1 MITRKPKTSGPPQK
15 PLTRAELAR
24 VWRWQRHMILFHA
37 AAMLLMIGIIVLAN
51 RYNATDLAWTL
62 TILGVPVLLVLGAI
76 IQFRERCPRCDA
88 RLGRQARMFL
98 PNECKSCGVEFPRI
112 DDPHAP
118 KS

>member
-1 MITRKPKTSGPPQK
+1 MLTRKPIYSGPPPK
-15 PLTRAELAR
+15 PLNRDELAR

-37 AAMLLMIGIIVLAN
+37 AAMLLMIGIILLAS

-62 TILGVPVLLVLGAI
+62 TILGVPILLVLGAV
-76 IQFRERCPRCDA
+76 IQFRERCPRCST

-98 PNECKSCGVEFPRI
+98 PNECSGCGVEFPRT

-118 KS
+118 RE